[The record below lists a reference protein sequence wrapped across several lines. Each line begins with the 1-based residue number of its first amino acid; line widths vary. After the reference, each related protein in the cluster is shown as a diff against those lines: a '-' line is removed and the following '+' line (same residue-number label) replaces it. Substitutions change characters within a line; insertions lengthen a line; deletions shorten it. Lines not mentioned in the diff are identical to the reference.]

1 MKTMLDKP
9 TYFVRFVAW
18 ATEHYPKFTVDYR
31 TNVQARWAFRK
42 ACRANPTLSL

>member
-9 TYFVRFVAW
+9 LYFVRFVAW
-18 ATEHYPKFTVDYR
+18 ASPRFPMFTKDHR

-42 ACRANPTLSL
+42 AVRTDPSLLR